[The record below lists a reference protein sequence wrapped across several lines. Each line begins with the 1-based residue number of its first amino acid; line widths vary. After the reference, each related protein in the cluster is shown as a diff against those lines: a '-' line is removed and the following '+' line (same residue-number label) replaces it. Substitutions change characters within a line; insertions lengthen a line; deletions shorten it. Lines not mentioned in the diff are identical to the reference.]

1 MNAKPFCCARARLTG
16 DTVRD
21 LIDALRLLDPDLK
34 TTVQDVYV
42 HNDYTHGRCGDRRLL
57 KFYQRG
63 S

>member
-1 MNAKPFCCARARLTG
+1 MNANPIPLTRARLAG

-34 TTVQDVYV
+34 TDVLDV
-42 HNDYTHGRCGDRRLL
+42 RVGTKYTLAGQDRRLL